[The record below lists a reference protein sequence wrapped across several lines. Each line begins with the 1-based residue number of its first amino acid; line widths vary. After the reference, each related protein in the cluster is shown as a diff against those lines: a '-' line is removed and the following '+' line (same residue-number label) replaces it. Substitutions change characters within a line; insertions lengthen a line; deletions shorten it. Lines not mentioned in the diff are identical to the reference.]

1 MMKNILLVFFI
12 LIGSLVLFP
21 LIDLRA
27 QSQTQSLSLDD
38 QKVIYQL
45 PYPGILP
52 DNPLYFIKETRDS
65 IKVFI
70 TRDNL
75 KKADLYLNLADKH
88 MAIALKMAEKGREKI
103 AISEL
108 QKSEELFRNIPTLL
122 INSKKQGVAPSND
135 MIIKLY
141 QSNSKHQE
149 IITEVMKKLTQTE
162 IETFKN
168 ILLENEKAR
177 MEIGKIN

>member
-1 MMKNILLVFFI
+1 MKNILLVFFI
-12 LIGSLVLFP
+12 LIGSLILFP

-27 QSQTQSLSLDD
+27 QSQTQSLNLDD

-52 DNPLYFIKETRDS
+52 DNPLYFFKQIRDS
-65 IKVFI
+65 LNIFI
-70 TRDNL
+70 TRDSL

-103 AISEL
+103 AITEL
-108 QKSEELFRNIPTLL
+108 QESEELFGKIPNLL
-122 INSKKQGVAPSND
+122 IDSKKQGVSPSND

-141 QSNSKHQE
+141 QSNGKHQE
-149 IITEVMKKLTQTE
+149 IITEVMKRLTQTE

-168 ILLENEKAR
+168 ILHENEKLKV
-177 MEIGKIN
+177 EIGKIN